1 MSIAIEIP
9 EAADEKM
16 VTISLSELEAL
27 VWRVALAIIR
37 DEIRDE
43 LRVESRDAVRAAVC
57 EEMKRAFGTPLR
69 KLMEE
74 WEHQGPYDPEGDDL
88 LLADALEIIEKY
100 KAAREEMKRA
110 LFELWTQEGED
121 DPREDEILLRDA
133 LEQIKKYGDD
143 HSSFITLEEL
153 EAELA
158 AENNAIQS
166 QNRAGGA

>member
-1 MSIAIEIP
+1 MSTATETLD
-9 EAADEKM
+9 AAEEKM
-16 VTISLSELEAL
+16 APISLSELEAL
-27 VWRVALAIIR
+27 VRRIAHSIIL

-88 LLADALEIIEKY
+88 LLADALEIVEKY
-100 KAAREEMKRA
+100 K
-110 LFELWTQEGED
+110 D
-121 DPREDEILLRDA
+121 DRS
-133 LEQIKKYGDD
+133 GWV
-143 HSSFITLEEL
+143 TLEEL

-158 AENNAIQS
+158 AEANAKADELPRG
-166 QNRAGGA
+166 NLAGGA

>member
-1 MSIAIEIP
+1 MSTATETLD
-9 EAADEKM
+9 AAEEKM
-16 VTISLSELEAL
+16 APVSLSELEAL
-27 VWRVALAIIR
+27 ARRVAHSIIL

-88 LLADALEIIEKY
+88 LLADALKIIEKY
-100 KAAREEMKRA
+100 K
-110 LFELWTQEGED
+110 D
-121 DPREDEILLRDA
+121 DRS
-133 LEQIKKYGDD
+133 GWV
-143 HSSFITLEEL
+143 TLEEL

-158 AENNAIQS
+158 AEVK
-166 QNRAGGA
+166 

>member
-1 MSIAIEIP
+1 MSTATETLD
-9 EAADEKM
+9 AADEKM

-27 VWRVALAIIR
+27 VRRVAHSIIL

-57 EEMKRAFGTPLR
+57 EEMKRAFGLPLR
-69 KLMEE
+69 KLLEE

-100 KAAREEMKRA
+100 K
-110 LFELWTQEGED
+110 D
-121 DPREDEILLRDA
+121 DRS
-133 LEQIKKYGDD
+133 G
-143 HSSFITLEEL
+143 FITLEEL

-158 AENNAIQS
+158 AEAAAESKAKADELPRGNL
-166 QNRAGGA
+166 AGGA

>member
-1 MSIAIEIP
+1 MDTVTENT
-9 EAADEKM
+9 
-16 VTISLSELEAL
+16 VTISVSELEAL
-27 VWRVALAIIR
+27 VRRVARSIIL

-100 KAAREEMKRA
+100 K
-110 LFELWTQEGED
+110 
-121 DPREDEILLRDA
+121 
-133 LEQIKKYGDD
+133 GDR
-143 HSSFITLEEL
+143 SGFITLEEL

-158 AENNAIQS
+158 AERHSNS
-166 QNRAGGA
+166 TRKGFGL